1 MPTTSAT
8 FGPRPRLM
16 DRYRRFLPITD
27 ATPSLTLGE
36 GATPLVHAE
45 HLGAALGLRNL
56 YLKVEGQNPT
66 GSFKDRGMVLAV
78 AKAAEAGAT
87 AIVCASTGNTSASAA
102 AYGAAAGM
110 EVIVVLPKGQIAVG
124 KLLQALVA
132 GARVV
137 AIDGNFDQ
145 ALAIVRAL
153 AEQDDHPVTLV
164 NSVNPF
170 RLEGQKTAAFEICDD
185 LGRAPDILAI
195 PVGNAGNISA
205 YWAGFSEYRAAGL
218 ASSTPAM
225 WGFQA
230 AGAAPIVVGHRIERP
245 ETIATAIRIGDPG
258 LVDEGR
264 RRARRLGRA
273 DHGRHRRRDPRRL
286 SRRGPLPG
294 RVLRAGLGGEPG
306 RDHEG
311 RRRRRGRSGRR
322 RRLRAHGARTQ
333 GPDDG
338 RAAGATIPGSR
349 RIRRGCRRRTRLV
362 REDALVAHWLAEL
375 DGRRVSVEVPASAA
389 NLGAGYDCL
398 GLALALTNKV
408 EVEVRGWSRGEI
420 ELTVDGE
427 GQDELTE
434 DRDNRFV
441 RGVEAA
447 LRAARGEL
455 PDGVGWRIEMH
466 NQIPLARG
474 LGSSA
479 AATVGGLLA
488 GNALLG
494 DPLSNAELLRLA
506 TDIEGHPDNAAA
518 VLLGGFVVSA
528 ATADGVEA
536 IRFDAPRDLR
546 AVLFIPD
553 LRLPTGEMRD
563 VLPVTVPFGDAAA
576 NLAAVAIGV
585 AGLAKGR
592 FDLLGRLTVDRL
604 HEPYRAAIFPAL
616 PQLVEA
622 ARGAGAL
629 GACLSGAGSAVL
641 AFADSLTAIS
651 RIEGAFAAAAAD
663 TDLTGRVLVV
673 APRNAGAKVKPK
685 S

>member
-1 MPTTSAT
+1 M
-8 FGPRPRLM
+8 
-16 DRYRRFLPITD
+16 
-27 ATPSLTLGE
+27 
-36 GATPLVHAE
+36 
-45 HLGAALGLRNL
+45 
-56 YLKVEGQNPT
+56 
-66 GSFKDRGMVLAV
+66 
-78 AKAAEAGAT
+78 
-87 AIVCASTGNTSASAA
+87 
-102 AYGAAAGM
+102 
-110 EVIVVLPKGQIAVG
+110 
-124 KLLQALVA
+124 
-132 GARVV
+132 
-137 AIDGNFDQ
+137 
-145 ALAIVRAL
+145 
-153 AEQDDHPVTLV
+153 
-164 NSVNPF
+164 
-170 RLEGQKTAAFEICDD
+170 
-185 LGRAPDILAI
+185 
-195 PVGNAGNISA
+195 
-205 YWAGFSEYRAAGL
+205 
-218 ASSTPAM
+218 
-225 WGFQA
+225 
-230 AGAAPIVVGHRIERP
+230 
-245 ETIATAIRIGDPG
+245 
-258 LVDEGR
+258 
-264 RRARRLGRA
+264 
-273 DHGRHRRRDPRRL
+273 
-286 SRRGPLPG
+286 
-294 RVLRAGLGGEPG
+294 
-306 RDHEG
+306 
-311 RRRRRGRSGRR
+311 
-322 RRLRAHGARTQ
+322 
-333 GPDDG
+333 
-338 RAAGATIPGSR
+338 
-349 RIRRGCRRRTRLV
+349 
-362 REDALVAHWLAEL
+362 VAHWLAEL
-375 DGRRVSVEVPASAA
+375 DGRRVAVEVPASAA
-389 NLGAGYDCL
+389 NLGAGYDCV

-494 DPLSNAELLRLA
+494 DPLSSADVLRLA
-506 TDIEGHPDNAAA
+506 TELEGHPDNAAA
-518 VLLGGFVVSA
+518 ALLGGFVVSA
-528 ATADGVEA
+528 STPDGVEA

-563 VLPVTVPFGDAAA
+563 VLPATVPFEDAAA

-604 HEPYRAAIFPAL
+604 HEPYRVAIFPAL
-616 PQLVEA
+616 PQLVDA